1 MQAIRLHPSPD
12 PSTPYSPT
20 NPAPPSALTLDT
32 DIPIPQPSNPNEV
45 LVRIKATT
53 VIRDALTWPETYAHE
68 YTIPGH
74 DLAGTVAAV
83 FPASPNPPFK
93 PGDEVFGMAHADRG
107 SAWAEYAL
115 VRDSE
120 IAHKPKKL
128 SWEEAAAMPLSAQT
142 AYEALLH
149 AGIPLSGGAGATPE
163 RKKTTILITGAAGGV
178 GVYLVQLAR
187 RAGLRVVAASSSNAR
202 NGEFL
207 RDLGA
212 DETVEYAALHVLEQD
227 RVFDIIVDTV
237 GGDVLEGCWDLVKT
251 PTGSLISVD
260 SASFDFV
267 REHERKG
274 IRKEGVKALFFIV
287 QGSGEALAQLAR
299 FADEGSLKVFVLD
312 RYPLGKAVEA
322 YERAS
327 GRGGGSGRGK
337 IVLTV

>member
-1 MQAIRLHPSPD
+1 MQAIRVHPSPD
-12 PSTPYSPT
+12 PSTPYSPA

-32 DIPIPQPSNPNEV
+32 NISIPQPSKPDEV
-45 LVRIKATT
+45 LVRVKATT
-53 VIRDALTWPETYAHE
+53 VVRDTLTWPETYTHE

-83 FPASPNPPFK
+83 SSDSTSPFQ

-107 SAWAEYAL
+107 SAWAEYVL
-115 VRDSE
+115 VQNSE
-120 IAHKPKKL
+120 IARKPEKL
-128 SWEEAAAMPLSAQT
+128 SWEEAAAVPLSAQT

-149 AGIPLSGGAGATPE
+149 AGVSLSGDESGE
-163 RKKTTILITGAAGGV
+163 VKKQQTSILITGAAGGV
-178 GVYLVQLAR
+178 GVYLVQLAC
-187 RAGLRVVAASSSNAR
+187 RAELRVVAASSSNAR

-212 DETVEYAALHVLEQD
+212 DETVEYATLQD
-227 RVFDIIVDTV
+227 RRQEYDIIIDTV
-237 GGDVLEGCWDLVKT
+237 GGDVLEGCWDLVKA
-251 PTGSLISVD
+251 PSGSLISVD

-267 REHERKG
+267 NEHEKKG

-287 QGSGEALAQLAR
+287 QGSSKVLAQLAR

-327 GRGGGSGRGK
+327 GRGGGHGRGK
-337 IVLTV
+337 IVLTI